1 MSVALGRVTHL
12 PLRPEATSP
21 DAVFTEMV
29 DSWRRQQLSRNFRHE
44 TISGREQTIRRFADF
59 TGHFPWEW
67 TFADVEDYFAYTRS
81 VSNLS
86 QATVRAYQTNLKLFC
101 DFLTDPAYDWSEVC
115 GRSFGRPVTQ
125 IITDFNRATHTQQNE
140 QRATKRPF
148 SRRELQ
154 DFFDL
159 ADVEVERVINSG
171 RKGAIAAYRDA
182 IAFKTAYAWGLR
194 ANEVT
199 HLQLVDFSRNPHSP
213 QFGDFGVLHVRYG
226 KAQKGYAPKRRS
238 VLTVFEW
245 SPEAVHRWI
254 RTGLPH
260 LAAQPTDLFPT
271 SQGLVVPKSNLRR
284 RFRAYVNELGFP
296 AGLDMHSLRR
306 SYVTHLFEFYGFEHT
321 FVQQQV
327 GHLHSSTTSI
337 YTAVS
342 SDYQTRALNRV
353 LERTINATTNSTP
366 WEEKS

>member
-1 MSVALGRVTHL
+1 MIIASGRVTHL

-21 DAVFTEMV
+21 DAVFTDMV

-44 TISGREQTIRRFADF
+44 TISGRERTIRRFADF

-115 GRSFGRPVTQ
+115 GRSYGRPVTQ
-125 IITDFNRATHTQQNE
+125 IITDFNRSTHTQHNE
-140 QRATKRPF
+140 QQATKRPF

-159 ADVEVERVINSG
+159 ADVEVEVERVI
-171 RKGAIAAYRDA
+171 
-182 IAFKTAYAWGLR
+182 
-194 ANEVT
+194 
-199 HLQLVDFSRNPHSP
+199 
-213 QFGDFGVLHVRYG
+213 
-226 KAQKGYAPKRRS
+226 
-238 VLTVFEW
+238 
-245 SPEAVHRWI
+245 
-254 RTGLPH
+254 
-260 LAAQPTDLFPT
+260 
-271 SQGLVVPKSNLRR
+271 
-284 RFRAYVNELGFP
+284 
-296 AGLDMHSLRR
+296 
-306 SYVTHLFEFYGFEHT
+306 FYGFEHT

-327 GHLHSSTTSI
+327 GHLHASTTSI

-366 WEEKS
+366 WEEKP